1 MKQEKKLTE
10 VFKGCD
16 IPEKFNDT
24 RVCALK
30 IDTDKRKIELALRFS
45 SVLPYSEIEALKSK
59 IKKAYVLNSIS
70 AHVLF
75 DDNKCFEN

>member
-16 IPEKFNDT
+16 IPEKFNNT

-45 SVLPYSEIEALKSK
+45 SVLPYD
-59 IKKAYVLNSIS
+59 YG
-70 AHVLF
+70 
-75 DDNKCFEN
+75 C